1 MKNASA
7 ILQNVI
13 KSLPEDMQGIAR
25 DVLTVR
31 FLGQNSANET
41 AEILGVNYETVVN
54 VLKTVRKIT
63 KGKNPADF
71 ATA

>member
-1 MKNASA
+1 MKNAST
-7 ILQNVI
+7 IIQNVI

-31 FLGQNSANET
+31 FLAQNTTAET
-41 AEILGVNYETVVN
+41 ADILGIEYQTVVN

>member
-1 MKNASA
+1 MKNASD
-7 ILQNVI
+7 ILNNVI
-13 KSLPEDMQGIAR
+13 NAMPVELREIAR

>member
-1 MKNASA
+1 MKNASD
-7 ILQNVI
+7 ILNNVI
-13 KSLPEDMQGIAR
+13 NAMPVDMREIAR

>member
-1 MKNASA
+1 MKNAST
-7 ILQNVI
+7 IIQNVI

-41 AEILGVNYETVVN
+41 AEILGIEYKTVVN
-54 VLKTVRKIT
+54 VLKTIRKIT
-63 KGKNPADF
+63 KGKTPMDF
-71 ATA
+71 AYC

>member
-1 MKNASA
+1 MKNASD
-7 ILQNVI
+7 ILNNVI
-13 KSLPEDMQGIAR
+13 NAMPVELREIAR

-63 KGKNPADF
+63 KGKTPMDF

>member
-13 KSLPEDMQGIAR
+13 NSLPEDMQGIAR

-41 AEILGVNYETVVN
+41 AEILGIEYQTVVN
-54 VLKTVRKIT
+54 VLKTIRKIT
-63 KGKNPADF
+63 KGKNPCDF

>member
-41 AEILGVNYETVVN
+41 AEILGIEYQTVVN
-54 VLKTVRKIT
+54 VLKTIRKIT
-63 KGKNPADF
+63 KGKNPCDF